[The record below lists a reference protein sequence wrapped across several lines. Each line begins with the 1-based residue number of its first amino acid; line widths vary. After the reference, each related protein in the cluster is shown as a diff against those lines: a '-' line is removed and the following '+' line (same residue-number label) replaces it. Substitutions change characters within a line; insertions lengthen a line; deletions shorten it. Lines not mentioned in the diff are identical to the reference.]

1 MTDVMAAMGLR
12 QLDRY
17 PELLEHRIEIIK
29 KYDVMCKRIGISYLV
44 HHTKVM
50 DSSNHLYLL
59 RIPGVIEKQ
68 RNEIINKLA
77 EQGISTNVHY
87 KPLPMMQAYKH
98 EGIDIKD
105 YLNAYNYY
113 QNLITLPLHSLLS
126 DKDVDYVIKV
136 FEQIINEYI

>member
-1 MTDVMAAMGLR
+1 
-12 QLDRY
+12 
-17 PELLEHRIEIIK
+17 
-29 KYDVMCKRIGISYLV
+29 
-44 HHTKVM
+44 
-50 DSSNHLYLL
+50 
-59 RIPGVIEKQ
+59 
-68 RNEIINKLA
+68 
-77 EQGISTNVHY
+77 
-87 KPLPMMQAYKH
+87 MMQAYKH